1 MLKEIEQIIIDC
13 QLKDLEP
20 MVMAIKISQLID
32 TKAKLKLETIPTGF
46 ILDELK
52 RRANLKYPEIKEAM
66 SDVHKSLTKLNKS
79 IEKL

>member
-13 QLKDLEP
+13 QLQNLEP
-20 MVMAIKISQLID
+20 MVASIKISQLID
-32 TKAKLKLETIPTGF
+32 EKAKRRLETIPTGF

-52 RRANLKYPEIKEAM
+52 RRANIKYPEIKEAM
-66 SDVHKSLTKLNKS
+66 SEVHKGLTKLNKT